1 MGKTR
6 VGVRLKEAVG
16 GKKSHNRSE
25 DLVQL
30 TEKYNVFCKRL
41 KALIASLKL
50 QWVASQVPSSLSST
64 VLTVQVVWDNKGV
77 KKIENRM
84 RPFVSRYLLKFMV

>member
-1 MGKTR
+1 MGKAR

-30 TEKYNVFCKRL
+30 TEKYNDFSKKL
-41 KALIASLKL
+41 KALIAALKGNY
-50 QWVASQVPSSLSST
+50 ASMHQLAKTRLEVRGHGTESA
-64 VLTVQVVWDNKGV
+64 
-77 KKIENRM
+77 
-84 RPFVSRYLLKFMV
+84 